1 VPLPGALDRIELRL
15 VPRDP
20 LPGVRAIETASM
32 LRSWQ
37 MPSRLQFMFRRTRSS
52 GLTPTSLR

>member
-1 VPLPGALDRIELRL
+1 MLLPGALDGIKLRL
-15 VPRDP
+15 VPREP
-20 LPGVRAIETASM
+20 RASGPSKRRSM

-52 GLTPTSLR
+52 GLTPASLR